1 VKTNASLSPE
11 SVRRAVMTAVA
22 LGFWLIV
29 ARDAFSLPAAPGVTG
44 LKIDRPAFIYTASG
58 KRVGARPDID
68 CSFATWRKDANTMY
82 FYNSWDGGGLFCG
95 PLDDPY
101 RLKISDVTVD
111 KNGRDGDLWI
121 PNVYKGLDGTMIG
134 FVHREVFPA
143 PPDGCFRIG
152 IAVSTNGGSHWT
164 YCGDTIKPLVN
175 WSDPKSTDFANIG
188 GVPYV
193 VRTDPGD
200 RKKYFYVYFNEWT
213 GSERRMG
220 VARAAIADVVAAAKG
235 KTASPFFKYND
246 GRWTEP
252 GLTGVASN
260 ILPGGMFTEAM
271 MKLGIYRRDMH
282 ADATFCA
289 PLGKYL
295 ITSNDQSESKLL
307 LFSSPDGI
315 HWGEET
321 ELDADP
327 TLVKFMPYS
336 AFVSLDPASS
346 EDCSTVG
353 GEFDILYPRKTMKTW
368 LDDFY
373 RIHCTVVKD

>member
-1 VKTNASLSPE
+1 MSKSRFEWKAACGAAIIALAAGLSG
-11 SVRRAVMTAVA
+11 VAATARI
-22 LGFWLIV
+22 G
-29 ARDAFSLPAAPGVTG
+29 RPGAGVSG
-44 LKIDRPAFIYTASG
+44 LKIGPPVFIYTASG

-68 CSFATWRKDANTMY
+68 CSFATWRKDAATMY

-101 RLKISDVTVD
+101 RLKIGDVTVD

-121 PNVYKGLDGTMIG
+121 PNVYKYTDGTMIG
-134 FVHREVFPA
+134 FVHREVFPP

-152 IAVSTNGGSHWT
+152 IAVSTNGGSCWT

-175 WSDPKSTDFANIG
+175 WSDPKAADFSNIG
-188 GVPYV
+188 GVPYI
-193 VRTDPGD
+193 VRVDPGD
-200 RKKYFYVYFNEWT
+200 HRKYFYVYFNEYT
-213 GSERRMG
+213 GGERRIG
-220 VARAAIADVVAAAKG
+220 VARAVIEDVVAAAKG
-235 KTASPFFKYND
+235 RTVTPFFKYND

-252 GLTGVASN
+252 GLTGVGTN
-260 ILPGGMFTEAM
+260 ILPGGVFTEAM
-271 MKLGIYRRDMH
+271 MRSGVYRRDMH
-282 ADATFCA
+282 ADAAFCA

-295 ITSNDQSESKLL
+295 ITTNDQSESKLL

-315 HWGEET
+315 NWGEET

-353 GEFDILYPRKTMKTW
+353 GEFDILYPRKNMKTW

-373 RIHCTVVKD
+373 RIHCTVEK